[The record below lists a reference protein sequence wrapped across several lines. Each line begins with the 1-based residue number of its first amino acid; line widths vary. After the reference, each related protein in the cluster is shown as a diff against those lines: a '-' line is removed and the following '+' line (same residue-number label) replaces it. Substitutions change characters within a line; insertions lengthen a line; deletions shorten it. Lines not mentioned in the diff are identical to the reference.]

1 MIVSLVGNESIGK
14 GRQYVIC
21 NEFIER
27 FYLLREYKQ
36 QLLDWLKFMLIILF
50 FDLKNKALFI

>member
-21 NEFIER
+21 NKFIER

-50 FDLKNKALFI
+50 FALKNKALFI